1 MQWLYAYGTN
11 AFIVFTLV
19 LSRLSGLMMT
29 APIYGSME
37 VPIRVRAMLVLA
49 LSLLVAP
56 SQISQTAEA
65 ATLIDYGVLAVGELA
80 IGLVL
85 GLGVQIL
92 FLAPQVA
99 GQLVSQMSGIAL
111 ADVFNPTLD
120 SEIPVFSQLL
130 YLFSLAIFMIIGGH
144 RLVMAGLLET
154 FDRIPPG
161 QASLWTTFSD
171 SFSTLVAQSLELGL
185 RAAAPTVMALL
196 LATLVMG
203 LISRTVPQL
212 NVMSLGFGVSAIT
225 TLVVLS
231 ASLGGIAWAL
241 EGQVEPFIENLVE
254 SVMEGARS
262 DL

>member
-1 MQWLYAYGTN
+1 MHWLQAYGAN
-11 AFIVFTLV
+11 VFLVFTLV

-37 VPIRVRAMLVLA
+37 VPARVRALLVVALA
-49 LSLLVAP
+49 LLVTP
-56 SQISQTAEA
+56 SQIAHPAEA
-65 ATLIDYGVLAVGELA
+65 ATLIDYAVLIGGELA

-99 GQLVSQMSGIAL
+99 GQLISQMSGIAL
-111 ADVFNPTLD
+111 ADVFNPSLD

-130 YLFSLAIFMIIGGH
+130 YLFSLAIFLVIGGH

-154 FDRIPPG
+154 FEVIPPG
-161 QASLWTTFSD
+161 QASLLATFSE
-171 SFSTLVAQSLELGL
+171 SFTTLVAQSFELGL

-196 LATLVMG
+196 LATLIMG

-212 NVMSLGFGVSAIT
+212 NVMSFGFGVSAIT

-231 ASLGGIAWAL
+231 VSLGGVAWAL
-241 EGQVEPFIENLVE
+241 EGRVEPFVEGLVE
-254 SVMEGARS
+254 SV
-262 DL
+262 

>member
-1 MQWLYAYGTN
+1 MHWQ
-11 AFIVFTLV
+11 AFGANLFLVFTLV

-37 VPIRVRAMLVLA
+37 VPMRVRALLVFALA
-49 LSLLVAP
+49 LLVTP
-56 SQISQTAEA
+56 SQAAQRAEA
-65 ATLIDYGVLAVGELA
+65 ATLIDYGVLVGGELA

-111 ADVFNPTLD
+111 ADVFNPSLD

-130 YLFSLAIFMIIGGH
+130 YFFSLAIFVIIGGH

-154 FDRIPPG
+154 FEVIPPG
-161 QASLWTTFSD
+161 QASLLATFSE
-171 SFSTLVAQSLELGL
+171 SFTTLVAQSLELGL

-196 LATLVMG
+196 LATLIMG

-225 TLVVLS
+225 TMVVLS
-231 ASLGGIAWAL
+231 ASLGGVAWAL
-241 EGQVEPFIENLVE
+241 EGRVEPFVEELVE
-254 SVMEGARS
+254 SVVGGAR
-262 DL
+262 

>member
-1 MQWLYAYGTN
+1 MHWFYAYGTN
-11 AFIVFTLV
+11 ALLIFTLV

-29 APIYGSME
+29 APIYGSLE
-37 VPIRVRAMLVLA
+37 VPARVRALLVLA
-49 LSLLVAP
+49 LSLLVTP
-56 SQISQTAEA
+56 SQLAEHA
-65 ATLIDYGVLAVGELA
+65 DADTLIGYGMLVGGELA

-99 GQLVSQMSGIAL
+99 GQLISQMSGIAL
-111 ADVFNPTLD
+111 ADVFNPSLD

-130 YLFSLAIFMIIGGH
+130 YLFSLAIFVVIGGH

-154 FDRIPPG
+154 FNVIPPG
-161 QASLWTTFSD
+161 QASVFTTFSE
-171 SFSTLVAQSLELGL
+171 SFTTLVAQSLELGL
-185 RAAAPTVMALL
+185 RASAPTVTALL
-196 LATLVMG
+196 LATLIMG

-231 ASLGGIAWAL
+231 LSLAGIAWAF
-241 EGQVEPFIENLVE
+241 EVAAEPFLETLVE
-254 SVMEGARS
+254 SVLEGS
-262 DL
+262 SG